1 MAEKLRKL
9 AKPMKPD
16 DILAAANVGGF
27 SNRFRRW
34 LSFILAWECDLDHE
48 GQIRFETLGDGAG
61 TTYAGLT
68 SRDDGLPDAPTPLWV
83 AATYRERYWIPSQ
96 AEMLPM
102 PVGEVVA
109 NYAVNCGLGRAS
121 RFLQS
126 SLIDYG
132 SRIELDG
139 ITGAN
144 TVSAAWKVPTSK
156 ELSLGVIAKA
166 RAYYNSIALEGRQQW
181 LTGWINRNKSLRD
194 TFCA

>member
-1 MAEKLRKL
+1 
-9 AKPMKPD
+9 MKPD

-34 LSFILAWECDLDHE
+34 LSFILAWECDLDQE
-48 GQIRFETLGDGAG
+48 GQICFETLGDGAG
-61 TTYAGLT
+61 TTFAGLT
-68 SRDDGLPDAPTPLWV
+68 SRDDGLSDTPTPLWV
-83 AATYRERYWIPSQ
+83 AATYREQYWIPSQ

-156 ELSLGVIAKA
+156 ELALGVIAKSG
-166 RAYYNSIALEGRQQW
+166 AYYNSIALEGRQQW

-194 TFCA
+194 SFCA

>member
-1 MAEKLRKL
+1 MTSQ
-9 AKPMKPD
+9 

-34 LSFILAWECDLDHE
+34 LSFILAWECDFDHD
-48 GQIRFETLGDGAG
+48 GQILSETLGDGAG
-61 TTYAGLT
+61 TTFAGLT
-68 SRDDGLPDAPTPLWV
+68 SRDDGLTDAPTALTALWV
-83 AATYRERYWIPSQ
+83 ASTYRERYWIRSQ

-132 SRIELDG
+132 ARIELDG
-139 ITGAN
+139 IIGAN

-156 ELSLGVIAKA
+156 ELALAVIAKSA
-166 RAYYNSIALEGRQQW
+166 AYYNSIALDGRQQW
-181 LTGWINRNKSLRD
+181 LMGWINRNKSLRD